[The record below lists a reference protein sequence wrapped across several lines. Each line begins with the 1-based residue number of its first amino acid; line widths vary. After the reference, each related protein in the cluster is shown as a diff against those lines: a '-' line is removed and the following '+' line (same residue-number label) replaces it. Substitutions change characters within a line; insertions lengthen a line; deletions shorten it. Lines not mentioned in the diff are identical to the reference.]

1 MIQQVPMYKKAFSF
15 IIEHFVIKS
24 KCSCVRFLQQIAL
37 SSDLNRKWNID
48 AIKSF
53 YDVILSIFQKQIC
66 KLAICIIQLR
76 FENMVTHFSSWESR
90 GLPN

>member
-1 MIQQVPMYKKAFSF
+1 MIQQVPMYQKAFSF

-24 KCSCVRFLQQIAL
+24 KCCCVRFLQHTAL

-53 YDVILSIFQKQIC
+53 YDVICSIFQKD
-66 KLAICIIQLR
+66 LANLLRIIQLR

-90 GLPN
+90 RLPN